1 MQKHL
6 NNNIMKY
13 YIILITLTL
22 VSFIYANFGYIPKE
36 DPDMIIGLFLFSI
49 ISFSLLVMLVITDL
63 LELRKKRKNKN
74 RSF

>member
-1 MQKHL
+1 
-6 NNNIMKY
+6 
-13 YIILITLTL
+13 
-22 VSFIYANFGYIPKE
+22 
-36 DPDMIIGLFLFSI
+36 MIIGLFLFSI